1 MLCTI
6 LPVLYLSVLFP
17 PLGLRK
23 MAAPCQSPEGAR
35 SDPAKIQWL
44 WLGLGVWVR
53 VNFVAMVKVSKL
65 LGSNFNPN
73 PTSNFAL
80 TLI

>member
-6 LPVLYLSVLFP
+6 LPVLYLSMLLL

-35 SDPAKIQWL
+35 SGSAINGYDLTVYFAVL
-44 WLGLGVWVR
+44 TLGLPR
-53 VNFVAMVKVSKL
+53 DKDL
-65 LGSNFNPN
+65 Y
-73 PTSNFAL
+73 
-80 TLI
+80 LINVYDTT